1 MISILLARQLAV
13 LFLIMG
19 CGFLLVKLHLVRS
32 EESRTLS
39 VITLYLIMPC
49 VIINAFQIDYSREIR
64 DGFLLA
70 LLAAVLIHVI
80 LFLLC
85 RILGKFLK
93 FSSVEKASLIYSNA
107 GNLII
112 PLVTAVLGEE
122 WVIYAS
128 AFLCVQT
135 IVLWTHGQSLMKES
149 RGINWK
155 KILSNINLIAIA
167 VGILLFFTQ
176 LPLPSVLTDTIDTLS
191 STIGPVSMLVLG
203 MLLAEVHW
211 KEVFTGKR
219 IYLIVLLKMVV
230 FPGAV
235 LVFLRFLSHT
245 VPMAHAQTILLIS
258 LLAVITPSATT
269 ITQMAQLYDNHAP
282 YASAINV
289 LTTLVCILTMPLM
302 VALYTL

>member
-1 MISILLARQLAV
+1 MISILLAGQLAV

-49 VIINAFQIDYSREIR
+49 VILNAFQIDYSREIR

-85 RILGKFLK
+85 RVLGKFLR

-149 RGINWK
+149 KGISWK
-155 KILSNINLIAIA
+155 KILSPC
-167 VGILLFFTQ
+167 
-176 LPLPSVLTDTIDTLS
+176 LPI
-191 STIGPVSMLVLG
+191 STTS
-203 MLLAEVHW
+203 
-211 KEVFTGKR
+211 F
-219 IYLIVLLKMVV
+219 
-230 FPGAV
+230 
-235 LVFLRFLSHT
+235 
-245 VPMAHAQTILLIS
+245 
-258 LLAVITPSATT
+258 AT
-269 ITQMAQLYDNHAP
+269 A
-282 YASAINV
+282 
-289 LTTLVCILTMPLM
+289 
-302 VALYTL
+302 